1 MRRFLM
7 LSLAVVLAGTVAA
20 NARLDATRSDGEGS
34 SLEHLTPKA
43 RLAAIRHAQVWNP
56 TDVPAMDLRAGP
68 KEPDAFAPGETVT
81 CDFVDKPMSGHSPK
95 FDCAIS
101 AEDEVK
107 VKYGQANGE
116 VYAEVV
122 ATRLLWALGFGAD
135 RMYSVRLVCRK
146 CPPDPAR
153 NQQPRLEE
161 VVFDPAAIERKAA
174 GKTMETQPDSGWE
187 WAELDLVSE
196 AAGGAPR
203 AHRDALKLLAVFI
216 QHTDNK
222 PAQQRLV
229 CLGKHGAEDGEPCP
243 QTFMMINDLGLT
255 FGRANVF
262 NRNPLGSVNFEGWSQ
277 TAVWRDSRQC
287 IGNLPK
293 SASGTLEFPV
303 VTEEGRKFLAGLL
316 LQLRDAQ
323 LHDLFEVA
331 RFPLRSKVVG
341 AKRGTT
347 IQEWVDAFKHKRDEV
362 VNRTC
367 PS

>member
-1 MRRFLM
+1 VRNFLM
-7 LSLAVVLAGTVAA
+7 LSLGVVMAGTAPA
-20 NARLDATRSDGEGS
+20 NARLDSSPTGPDRSS
-34 SLEHLTPKA
+34 FEHLTSKA
-43 RLAAIRHAQVWNP
+43 RLAAIHRAQVWNP
-56 TDVPAMDLRAGP
+56 TNVPAMDLKAGP
-68 KEPDAFAPGETVT
+68 KEPGAFTPGETVT

-95 FDCAIS
+95 FGCAIS

-116 VYAEVV
+116 VYAEVA

-135 RMYSVRLVCRK
+135 RMYSVRVVCRN

-161 VVFDPAAIERKAA
+161 VVFEPAAIERKMA
-174 GKTMETQPDSGWE
+174 GKTMETQPDSGWD
-187 WAELDLVSE
+187 WPELDLVSE

-229 CLGKHGAEDGEPCP
+229 CVGKHAEDGEPCS
-243 QTFMMINDLGLT
+243 QTVMMINDLGLT
-255 FGRANVF
+255 FGRENVF
-262 NRNPLGSVNFEGWSQ
+262 NRNPLGSVNFEEWSQ
-277 TAVWRDSRQC
+277 TPVWRDSKQC

-303 VTEEGRKFLAGLL
+303 VSEEGRKFLADLL
-316 LQLRDAQ
+316 LQLSDAQ
-323 LHDLFEVA
+323 LHDLFDVA
-331 RFPLRSKVVG
+331 RFPLRSKVAG
-341 AKRGTT
+341 AKHGAT
-347 IQEWVDAFKHKRDEV
+347 IEEWVDAFKHKRDEV